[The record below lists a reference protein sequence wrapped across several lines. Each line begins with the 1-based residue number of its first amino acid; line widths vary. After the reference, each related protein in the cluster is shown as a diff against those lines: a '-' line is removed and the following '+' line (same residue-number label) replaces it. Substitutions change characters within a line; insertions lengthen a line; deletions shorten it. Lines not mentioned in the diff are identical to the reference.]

1 MGEERREE
9 GRIEELDETV
19 MYSLYVL
26 SAIPFVFGTFFYV
39 LRTLFILFYFLL
51 FSSLKWANVFFKT
64 CIYYLLFLLQ

>member
-1 MGEERREE
+1 MDERQKGKKEGRKMGEERREE

-39 LRTLFILFYFLL
+39 LRTLFLFFI
-51 FSSLKWANVFFKT
+51 V
-64 CIYYLLFLLQ
+64 LQLEMG

>member
-26 SAIPFVFGTFFYV
+26 SAVLFVFGTFFSYV
-39 LRTLFILFYFLL
+39 LRTYFLKIVL
-51 FSSLKWANVFFKT
+51 
-64 CIYYLLFLLQ
+64 